1 MYLFSYF
8 VLWFLFAGIRVN
20 VKRMDRTP
28 GKDQPMCDKRASGG
42 ADFSRAVPE
51 YFSQLVRNLF
61 FSVMSFLGGG
71 GLSYQKD
78 KGMLVVP
85 FRC

>member
-1 MYLFSYF
+1 
-8 VLWFLFAGIRVN
+8 
-20 VKRMDRTP
+20 MDRTP

-61 FSVMSFLGGG
+61 ISVMSCPGGG
-71 GLSYQKD
+71 GD
-78 KGMLVVP
+78 V
-85 FRC
+85 RCTFQVLKKCF

>member
-1 MYLFSYF
+1 MI
-8 VLWFLFAGIRVN
+8 LFAGIRVN

-61 FSVMSFLGGG
+61 FSVMSW
-71 GLSYQKD
+71 GLSYQND

>member
-1 MYLFSYF
+1 
-8 VLWFLFAGIRVN
+8 
-20 VKRMDRTP
+20 MDRTP

-61 FSVMSFLGGG
+61 ISVMSCPGGG
-71 GLSYQKD
+71 SLIL
-78 KGMLVVP
+78 KGQGNV
-85 FRC
+85 RCTFQVLNKCF